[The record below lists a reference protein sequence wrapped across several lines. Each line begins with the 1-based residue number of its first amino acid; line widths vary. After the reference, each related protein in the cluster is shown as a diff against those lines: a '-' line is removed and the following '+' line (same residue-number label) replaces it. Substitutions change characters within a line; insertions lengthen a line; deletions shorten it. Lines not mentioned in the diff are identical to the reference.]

1 MADQDLESEVWGAI
15 SAFEQIVEA
24 MPNDKASLEALAHA
38 YEHIGDHIRSREY
51 SVRLLG
57 VFLDERT
64 PELAKE
70 LVAKLRDAAGDDPD
84 VIKMLGLYDAAVV
97 DAVQPGVSGTAEAIS
112 DTLATPTPSA
122 PVAVEEVDFR
132 SSFDIS
138 EELAF
143 AWNLLGANELSQDEY
158 SSVVED
164 LTEMSAKDG
173 VTISMLHVLYDRG
186 FRNLERILGMTSKE
200 CSAPLIAISQFDLQ
214 KETLKIL
221 PLDFMI
227 RRGCLLFE
235 QVGGEGLVAVL
246 NPYDKKLREDAERLA
261 GRDCYYFLIH
271 PEAYD
276 EAMVRAKE
284 ILAS

>member
-1 MADQDLESEVWGAI
+1 MADEELESEVWGAI

-51 SVRLLG
+51 SIRLLS

-64 PELAKE
+64 PELAKD
-70 LVAKLRDAAGDDPD
+70 LVAKLRSEAGDDPE

-97 DAVQPGVSGTAEAIS
+97 DAVQPSAGDGVVFAAESVAAPAE
-112 DTLATPTPSA
+112 TA
-122 PVAVEEVDFR
+122 PVAQEVDFR

-164 LTEMSAKDG
+164 LTEMSAKES

-214 KETLKIL
+214 KETLQIL
-221 PLDFMI
+221 PLDFMV
-227 RRGCLLFE
+227 RRGCLLYE
-235 QVGGEGLVAVL
+235 QIGGEGLVAVL
-246 NPYDKKLREDAERLA
+246 NPYDKKLREDIERLA
-261 GRDCYYFLIH
+261 GHTCHYFLIH
-271 PEAYD
+271 PEAFD
-276 EAMVRAKE
+276 EGMARAKD